1 VISISIV
8 RPADGG
14 DQRKQATASAPKA
27 GTVWEVSMIS
37 LFFKPVRAR
46 LGRESGAR

>member
-8 RPADGG
+8 RPTDGG